1 MIQQPSKEIIRLVVT
16 MNEIHDRG
24 MLKWQPFD
32 SVTSTKQ
39 MVLDILKQK
48 DYQVMPTLSE
58 EQINDIAE
66 TILEGYYNKTL
77 VKISYYYAGKIYLKI
92 TKIKYLNKLKEQI
105 ILSDQTIIG
114 FKQIIKI
121 AMI

>member
-1 MIQQPSKEIIRLVVT
+1 

-32 SVTSTKQ
+32 SVTSTKK
-39 MVLDILKQK
+39 MALDILKQK

-58 EQINDIAE
+58 EQISEIAE
-66 TILEGYYNKTL
+66 TILEGYYNKAL
-77 VKISYYYAGKIYLKI
+77 VKITYYYAGKIYIKV

-105 ILSDQTIIG
+105 ILNDQTIIG
-114 FKQIIKI
+114 FKQVIKI
-121 AMI
+121 TMI